1 MHSNVY
7 GFSPVHRRDS
17 RRAHNRRYD
26 YGRNTSARSD
36 SRSAGNHF
44 CCRSQTNYRKAPP
57 VFLRKACQ
65 EAREQS
71 AQAQRRPEAKLRLR
85 DRFRFPRFIVPFRVL
100 VFKQCHTIPPRGLF
114 QHRVIHAAPEVLQL
128 FLREAAFYGSQ
139 QQIHGRRVAA
149 VHQIIDILRRKG
161 DSGRQRLADQAGSC
175 LFIQQFLCHLGHFIG
190 RAEEG
195 QLAEPIDLSAVRP
208 VIKLF
213 IICVPVHVSAPP
225 LPVQQAPVSDHISI
239 NTRNFTKRILS

>member
-36 SRSAGNHF
+36 SRSAADSGHSRRCSSRYAGLSF
-44 CCRSQTNYRKAPP
+44 PRTVRPSP
-57 VFLRKACQ
+57 
-65 EAREQS
+65 AR
-71 AQAQRRPEAKLRLR
+71 PDAKLRLR

-190 RAEEG
+190 RAKEG

-225 LPVQQAPVSDHISI
+225 PPVQQAPVSDHISI
-239 NTRNFTKRILS
+239 NTRNFTKGILS